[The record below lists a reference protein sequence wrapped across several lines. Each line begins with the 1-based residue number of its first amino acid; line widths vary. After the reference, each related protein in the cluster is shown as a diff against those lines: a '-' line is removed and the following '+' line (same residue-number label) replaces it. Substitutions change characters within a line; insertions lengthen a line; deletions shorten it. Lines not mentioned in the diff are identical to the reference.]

1 MTEFNTQQI
10 EKLQEVVKEFYKL
23 NNTFNSNCKIENIKT
38 FKDIENNIYISYLGK
53 FMGIEGETIG
63 DYYLK
68 INAKGEEEKLNYTMN
83 TVNLKEY
90 FETLKEIKL

>member
-1 MTEFNTQQI
+1 MTDFNTKQI
-10 EKLQEVVKEFYKL
+10 EKLQELVKEFYKL
-23 NNTFNSNCKIENIKT
+23 NNTFNSNRKIENIKT
-38 FKDIENNIYISYLGK
+38 FQDKENNLYISYLGK
-53 FMGIEGETIG
+53 FMGMEGQTIG

-68 INAKGEEEKLNYTMN
+68 INTNGEEEKLNYTMD

>member
-10 EKLQEVVKEFYKL
+10 EKLQELVKEFYKL
-23 NNTFNSNCKIENIKT
+23 NNTFNSNRKIENIKT
-38 FKDIENNIYISYLGK
+38 FKDIENNIYISYVGK

-63 DYYLK
+63 EFYLK
-68 INAKGEEEKLNYTMN
+68 IKANGEEEKLNYTMN